1 MDGDQVDR
9 YPLATF
15 PWTINPMNYPV
26 IIRAESAHRYVAQ
39 PLGIPEARVV
49 AATQEE
55 AVAQVTETLGDWLAA
70 AKVIH
75 VAVPGEEP
83 DNPWLRTFRR
93 SAADPDFPEFLE
105 ELRRQRADDSPA

>member
-9 YPLATF
+9 YHLATF

-83 DNPWLRTFRR
+83 DNPWLKTFGR

>member
-1 MDGDQVDR
+1 
-9 YPLATF
+9 
-15 PWTINPMNYPV
+15 MNYPV

-49 AATQEE
+49 ATTQEE

-75 VAVPGEEP
+75 VAVPDEDT
-83 DNPWLRTFRR
+83 DNPWHRTFGRSVRPPLRPRR
-93 SAADPDFPEFLE
+93 G
-105 ELRRQRADDSPA
+105 